1 MTAEQDA
8 VIADLQHSNMRL
20 QEALTEARTEV
31 WRLRQIVAHTSL
43 FIHNC
48 KQPGASWWSTWN
60 ELEDMIKDY
69 VDGKLV
75 DGRNQ

>member
-1 MTAEQDA
+1 MTGEHEA
-8 VIADLQHSNMRL
+8 VINDLQHTNMRL

-31 WRLRQIVAHTSL
+31 WQLRQIVAHTSL

-69 VDGKLV
+69 VDGKIV
-75 DGRNQ
+75 NRREQ